1 MIQDVAPHH
10 FHNEFAMPQ
19 PRPQDT
25 LLCFDGDAVLLCR
38 NKAEI
43 VFPSCAEGNLPP
55 ETLRYLFVIDDQR
68 FFRYCGEG
76 KPQIAGYAYDAS
88 GFREATPSHLAFAGA
103 TATQLARWYREHRFC
118 GCCGNLMQHS
128 ETERALTCSCG
139 NIVYPKIA
147 PAVIIA
153 VTDGDR
159 LLLTRYAGR
168 PYRRWALVAGYCEVG
183 ETVEDTV
190 RREVMEE
197 VGLVVDDLVYYKS
210 QPWPFTDSLLLGF
223 FCRAQGGLSLHP
235 DGNELA
241 EAQWFSRDEIPVGQ
255 NHISLTQEMIE
266 CFRDRKDP
274 YQK

>member
-1 MIQDVAPHH
+1 MIQDIAPHH

-68 FFRYCGEG
+68 FFLYCGEG

-118 GCCGNLMQHS
+118 GCCGNLMQPVAAS
-128 ETERALTCSCG
+128 
-139 NIVYPKIA
+139 
-147 PAVIIA
+147 
-153 VTDGDR
+153 
-159 LLLTRYAGR
+159 GR
-168 PYRRWALVAGYCEVG
+168 
-183 ETVEDTV
+183 
-190 RREVMEE
+190 
-197 VGLVVDDLVYYKS
+197 
-210 QPWPFTDSLLLGF
+210 Q
-223 FCRAQGGLSLHP
+223 
-235 DGNELA
+235 
-241 EAQWFSRDEIPVGQ
+241 
-255 NHISLTQEMIE
+255 
-266 CFRDRKDP
+266 
-274 YQK
+274 